1 MSDTTQL
8 YMIVE
13 RGKESGAYEGLGSLA
28 DYVVDGTLQ
37 MSISLG
43 EDVSFLFLFF
53 SEKSNFSYLYYN
65 LKIRPNAL
73 VGTAHRF
80 FVFTKYKF

>member
-1 MSDTTQL
+1 MSDTTEL

-53 SEKSNFSYLYYN
+53 FLR
-65 LKIRPNAL
+65 KINIL
-73 VGTAHRF
+73 ILLFENTC
-80 FVFTKYKF
+80 

>member
-37 MSISLG
+37 MSISLAR
-43 EDVSFLFLFF
+43 EDVRFFISILF
-53 SEKSNFSYLYYN
+53 SEKDN
-65 LKIRPNAL
+65 LLIL
-73 VGTAHRF
+73 
-80 FVFTKYKF
+80 